1 MKLLATTT
9 ALGLLIALGAVA
21 PASADGET
29 PVEATAA
36 PVWMASVM
44 SLATDDGLALVQDDE
59 DEDCEDEDEDEED
72 DDADD
77 EEDEEDEDEDEDE
90 DEEGDECEDDEDELV

>member
-29 PVEATAA
+29 AVEATVA
-36 PVWMASVM
+36 PLWMWSVM
-44 SLATDDGLALVQDDE
+44 SLATDSGVALVQD
-59 DEDCEDEDEDEED
+59 
-72 DDADD
+72 A
-77 EEDEEDEDEDEDE
+77 
-90 DEEGDECEDDEDELV
+90 